1 MLLGSIGSGERT
13 SDLAK
18 RPDPVNPADNTQ
30 PTPGMGMVPTGAA
43 EEVHTSHAVALRSL
57 RHHLT
62 GALEALDQVLAM
74 LPSPPRESAEA
85 DPRGRGE
92 GSTR

>member
-1 MLLGSIGSGERT
+1 M
-13 SDLAK
+13 
-18 RPDPVNPADNTQ
+18 NPADNTQ
-30 PTPGMGMVPTGAA
+30 PTPGMGPVPTGAA
-43 EEVHTSHAVALRSL
+43 EEVHSSPTVALNSL

-74 LPSPPRESAEA
+74 LPAPPRESAEA

-92 GSTR
+92 GGTR